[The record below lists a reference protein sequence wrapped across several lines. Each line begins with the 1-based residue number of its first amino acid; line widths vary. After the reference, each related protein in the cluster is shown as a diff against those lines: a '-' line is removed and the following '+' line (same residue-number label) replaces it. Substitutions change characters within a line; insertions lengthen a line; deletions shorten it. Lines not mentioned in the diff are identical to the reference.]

1 VTVAKL
7 DRDLLRKLAD
17 WTSDDLPVSSVYL
30 DVDGRRYPRKQ
41 DYVLRAEEL
50 CHRLRAHAQELDRR
64 ARSSVEGDAERVA
77 GFVRGLD
84 RGPTRGVAMFSC
96 SRAGLWEE
104 VEAPRPLKDRA
115 TVADQPHMIPLEAL
129 VETYESFCT
138 VRVDREKARSFLAK
152 RGRSEAESDSL
163 DEVPG
168 QHDQGGWSQSRYQR
182 HIEEH
187 VGRHLK
193 HVADVLLRYFKRR
206 GFDHLILAGPQEVI
220 PELERHLHDYLA
232 RRVAARTVLPMT
244 ALPAEVLARSLSI
257 EEEMEERTERE
268 TVERLLAESAAG
280 RGAITGL
287 PEVLAALNE
296 GRVQTLVVPFG
307 LESKGVRCS
316 ECGRLAQRGSRCRTC
331 GGPLEPIA
339 DVVESAVASA
349 LRASARVEMV
359 SVGGRESPD
368 GGRIGA
374 FLRY

>member
-1 VTVAKL
+1 MTNL
-7 DRDLLRKLAD
+7 DRDRLRKLAD
-17 WTSDDLPVSSVYL
+17 WTSDGLPVSSVYL
-30 DVDGRRYPRKQ
+30 DVDGHRYPRRQ
-41 DYVLRAEEL
+41 DYVQRAEQLCHQLRAQ
-50 CHRLRAHAQELDRR
+50 AQELDRT
-64 ARSSVEGDAERVA
+64 ARSSVEGDAEGVA
-77 GFVRGLD
+77 EFVREFD
-84 RGPTRGVAMFSC
+84 RGPARGLALFSC
-96 SRAGLWEE
+96 SGAGLWEA

-115 TVADQPHMIPLEAL
+115 TVADQPHLIPLEAL

-138 VRVDREKARSFLAK
+138 VLVDREKARIFLATM
-152 RGRSEAESDSL
+152 GRIEEESDVF

-168 QHDQGGWSQSRYQR
+168 RHDQGGWSQSRYQR

-220 PELERHLHDYLA
+220 PEFERHLHDYLA
-232 RRVAARTVLPMT
+232 RRVATRIALPMT
-244 ALPAEVLARSLSI
+244 ASPADVLARSLAI

-268 TVERLLAESAAG
+268 TVDRLLAESAAG
-280 RGAITGL
+280 RGAVTGL

-359 SVGGRESPD
+359 STAGPESLD
-368 GGRIGA
+368 GARIGA